1 VLSHVCHIVSVFA
14 CTCFLLTT
22 SLTCSEMFWFFLTSC
37 STIKCDYE
45 YQKHLSGADSRTKCD
60 YQSQNSSSRVEDE
73 LIFSEDGIESTPP
86 FSQYKSIEQSFAS
99 SQTATLP
106 EPNIIPTVPEEN
118 EAIFCD
124 EDTFDKQFSN
134 SETRIE
140 VNAPPGKLGVI
151 IDTASGD
158 RPVVSSIKEK
168 SPLADRVRVGDI
180 LISVD
185 GETSTGLTASQASLL
200 ISSKASNPRRV
211 LVFVRNANA

>member
-1 VLSHVCHIVSVFA
+1 MLSHVCHIVSVFA

-60 YQSQNSSSRVEDE
+60 YQSQNSSSAGIDDE
-73 LIFSEDGIESTPP
+73 LIFSEDGIESSPP

-106 EPNIIPTVPEEN
+106 EPNVIPTVPEEN

-124 EDTFDKQFSN
+124 EDSFDEQFSTP
-134 SETRIE
+134 ETRIE
-140 VNAPPGKLGVI
+140 IHAPPGKLGVI
-151 IDTASGD
+151 IDTASGGH
-158 RPVVSSIKEK
+158 PIVNSIKET

-185 GETSTGLTASQASLL
+185 GETCTGLTASQAS
-200 ISSKASNPRRV
+200 SNPRRV
-211 LVFVRNANA
+211 LVFVRNAVE